1 MSYEITMF
9 DKDAGVVRA
18 IFTDGSLT
26 STQHIKVPQ
35 DGNGDYDTEEL
46 SSVLTNLEAQVLTNA
61 PSNSEAVEALV
72 VVKEPTPDC
81 EECAR
86 SRRDMLLTITDWTQA
101 LDVALTQDQKD
112 EAVTYRQAL
121 RDVTQQAGFPES
133 VEWPTLS
140 FIDQSKVNDI
150 LTMDLEDCGASS

>member
-18 IFTDGSLT
+18 VFTDGSLT
-26 STQHIKVPQ
+26 STQHIRVPQ
-35 DGNGDYDTEEL
+35 DFNGDYDIEAL
-46 SSVLTNLEAQVLTNA
+46 SSILTNLEAQVFSNA
-61 PSNSEAVEALV
+61 PSNTEAVEALV

-86 SRRDMLLTITDWTQA
+86 SRRDMLLVMTDWTQL
-101 LDVALTQDQKD
+101 LDAALTQEQKD

-121 RDVTQQAGFPES
+121 RDVTQQAGFPEN

-140 FIDQSKVNDI
+140 FIDQSRVDEI
-150 LTMDLEDCGASS
+150 LTMDLEDCSSS